1 MKKFIIG
8 FFLFLSMMLLGFL
21 LGGIFAQQYLVSMK
35 DGLAGVTAV
44 VMMGFTGSF
53 IGVVLSILL
62 ALNQNERQQ
71 KFTSV
76 IVLILTVVVWLFFQ
90 FYLLG

>member
-1 MKKFIIG
+1 MVG
-8 FFLFLSMMLLGFL
+8 FFLFLSMIILGFL

-44 VMMGFTGSF
+44 VMMGSTGSF

-76 IVLILTVVVWLFFQ
+76 IVLILTVVAWLFFQ

>member
-1 MKKFIIG
+1 MF
-8 FFLFLSMMLLGFL
+8 
-21 LGGIFAQQYLVSMK
+21 SMK

-44 VMMGFTGSF
+44 VMMGFAGSF
-53 IGVVLSILL
+53 IGVVLSIIL